1 MKKLQLIRMSFL
13 FLACAMSLAA
23 CYPMPT
29 EDDYSTVPSLNN
41 PDLTREKP
49 SNNPMPSG
57 SF

>member
-1 MKKLQLIRMSFL
+1 MSFL